1 MSHPLV
7 TSCIRSCYCLLAAIV
22 SISLLEAQETSPKKK
37 SRVLIQT
44 SHGEIRIELWPK
56 AAPKTVEHFIDLAE
70 GRKAFTD
77 SKTGEK
83 VTRPFYD
90 GLIFHRIIK
99 DFMIQG
105 GCPLGNGSGGPG
117 FNLPDEINASGLGLD
132 TMKALDLENN
142 RLPHPWLLIRNQQ
155 DFQRILLSPL
165 LKKMGV
171 ENEAAFKERLE
182 EIQAAADAL
191 SLMQVYENLGY
202 VFDSTLKAEK
212 PLRGV
217 IAMANS
223 GPKTNG
229 SQFFINL
236 VDTPH
241 LTGKHT
247 VFGKV
252 VKGMEVVDQIA
263 QLETDASG
271 KSTEQVII
279 QSMRLIKEKQP

>member
-1 MSHPLV
+1 MH
-7 TSCIRSCYCLLAAIV
+7 
-22 SISLLEAQETSPKKK
+22 
-37 SRVLIQT
+37 
-44 SHGEIRIELWPK
+44 
-56 AAPKTVEHFIDLAE
+56 
-70 GRKAFTD
+70 
-77 SKTGEK
+77 
-83 VTRPFYD
+83 
-90 GLIFHRIIK
+90 
-99 DFMIQG
+99 
-105 GCPLGNGSGGPG
+105 
-117 FNLPDEINASGLGLD
+117 
-132 TMKALDLENN
+132 
-142 RLPHPWLLIRNQQ
+142 
-155 DFQRILLSPL
+155 
-165 LKKMGV
+165 
-171 ENEAAFKERLE
+171 
-182 EIQAAADAL
+182 
-191 SLMQVYENLGY
+191 VYENLGY

-279 QSMRLIKEKQP
+279 QSMRLIKDKQP